1 MLTAMLFF
9 AAGIALLWV
18 GTDAVL
24 RRIPKIAAWL
34 RVSPLVVTVLLVAV
48 MTSLPELS
56 VSIFASLRGQPSA
69 AMATLSAPIS
79 SRSRSWPACAPCGAP
94 SSSAPASASASPAG

>member
-1 MLTAMLFF
+1 MTLAILLFGT
-9 AAGIALLWV
+9 GIALLWT

-48 MTSLPELS
+48 MTSLP
-56 VSIFASLRGQPSA
+56 
-69 AMATLSAPIS
+69 
-79 SRSRSWPACAPCGAP
+79 
-94 SSSAPASASASPAG
+94 